1 MNSSKLA
8 ILNEVLKQKKNE
20 IAPQLS
26 DDDFFN
32 LFSCEQILKDF
43 DLSYDELNDGIM
55 EGGNDGGNDA
65 IYTFING
72 ELLEEDT
79 DYNGLKKDIVIDLI
93 IIQSKNTSGFSEEAI
108 NKFTASAKDLLNL
121 STELDSLKA
130 TYKKEVRKK
139 IQLFKNAYLR
149 LASKFPK
156 LNINYYYSTLGSDVH
171 PNVERKVDQL
181 IATINSNINDC
192 NITFEFIGIEQ
203 LLSLARKK
211 PVTVKNLNIEGTPIT
226 TKDGGYI
233 ALISLPNYYDFIT
246 ENNKLLKSFFDANVR
261 DYQGK
266 IEVNKAIGQTLRN
279 PTGEDFWWLNNGVTI
294 TTSKATLAS
303 QSLTIEDP
311 QIVNGLQSSHEIFY
325 YFNTGGSKDDE
336 RKIMVRVIKPSDEK
350 SRLKV
355 IKATNSQTLVPI
367 ASLRATDDI
376 HLNIEDYFL
385 SKNLFYDRRKNY
397 YKNAGK
403 PAEQI
408 VSIPLLS
415 QVITAI
421 VLKEPDNSRARPSTL
436 IKNDEDYRRIF
447 SKDYDIDIY
456 LNSFLIYKKIE
467 NALKACNP
475 TLPTNLIGDLK
486 FHVTMFV
493 VSNKL
498 KKTTYSVNEL
508 KSIDIN
514 SLTPEFIHENIEKVK
529 AVYDE
534 QGGTNKVA
542 KSSDFVRELF
552 VKLGE
557 IIAEHKEK
565 LKQENLATKS
575 SE

>member
-8 ILNEVLKQKKNE
+8 ILNEVLKQKKSE

-79 DYNGLKKDIVIDLI
+79 DYNGLKKDIVIDLVV
-93 IIQSKNTSGFSEEAI
+93 IQSKNTSGFSEEAI

-171 PNVERKVDQL
+171 PNVKRKVDQL

-261 DYQGK
+261 DYQGR
-266 IEVNKAIGQTLRN
+266 IEVNKAIGQTLQN

-311 QIVNGLQSSHEIFY
+311 QIVNGLQSSHEIFHH
-325 YFNTGGSKDDE
+325 FNTGGSKDDE

-408 VSIPLLS
+408 ISIPLLS

-436 IKNDEDYRRIF
+436 IKNDEDYKRIF

-467 NALKACNP
+467 NALKAYTP

-498 KKTTYSVNEL
+498 KKTTYSANEL

-514 SLTPEFIHENIEKVK
+514 SLMPEFIHENIEKVK
-529 AVYDE
+529 SVYDE

-565 LKQENLATKS
+565 LKQDNLATKS